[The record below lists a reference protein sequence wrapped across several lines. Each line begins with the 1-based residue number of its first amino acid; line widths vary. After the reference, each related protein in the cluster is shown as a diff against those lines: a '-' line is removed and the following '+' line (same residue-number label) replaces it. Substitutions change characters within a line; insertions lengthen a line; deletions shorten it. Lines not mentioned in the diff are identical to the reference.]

1 VTNLKSHFKVESFSG
16 IKKVAINEA
25 SIKELAQFPYFK
37 YALAKQIVIYR
48 SMNGTINSIDDL
60 IKIKYFPVD
69 KAKII
74 GLYLDF

>member
-1 VTNLKSHFKVESFSG
+1 
-16 IKKVAINEA
+16 
-25 SIKELAQFPYFK
+25 
-37 YALAKQIVIYR
+37 
-48 SMNGTINSIDDL
+48 MNGTINSIDDL